1 MLMFFFSFFF
11 SHIAR
16 EVLMHFHLV
25 IVVHVRTEASTST
38 RSAGAILKLFKVGW
52 DSREMNLKGFCVIN
66 NCSIVNL

>member
-38 RSAGAILKLFKVGW
+38 RSAAAILKLFKVG
-52 DSREMNLKGFCVIN
+52 
-66 NCSIVNL
+66 